1 MIRADL
7 VDSEAMPSRK
17 SKLPTV
23 ADTFGNIARLLS
35 PSLKSFDK
43 EVTAIA
49 KRLAKHRIEFEDK
62 EERVERK
69 LRSGI
74 RKTEGDPV

>member
-1 MIRADL
+1 
-7 VDSEAMPSRK
+7 MPAKK

-23 ADTFGNIARLLS
+23 SDTFDTIARLLS
-35 PSLKSFDK
+35 PSFKKFDK
-43 EVTAIA
+43 EAKAIA
-49 KRLAKHRIEFEDK
+49 KRLALRRIEFKEA

-74 RKTEGDPV
+74 RKTKGDAV